1 MHMSKKNAQ
10 LTLKNL
16 HVSVVN
22 QQTEEHTPIL
32 RGVDLVV
39 KPGEIHAIMGP
50 NGSGKST
57 LAYTLAGHP
66 FYEVEEPKKNKTEFL
81 LDGEDILEKSPDER
95 AAEGLFLAFQY
106 PVEVPGVK
114 VQNFL
119 RLAYNARFVNQPKKL
134 FAKVIEFRRHLEGLA
149 KELKVNPELLKR
161 GLNEGFSGGE
171 KKRVEILQMAALE
184 PKYAILDETDS
195 GLDVD
200 AIKAVAE
207 GVEKIRQKY
216 NTGIVVITHYQ
227 RILKYL
233 KPDFVHVMKAGK
245 IVKSGDK
252 ELAAQLEAEGFEKL
266 ES

>member
-1 MHMSKKNAQ
+1 MPEKHPQ

-16 HVSVVN
+16 HVAVVN
-22 QQTEEHTPIL
+22 QQTEERTLIL
-32 RGVDLVV
+32 RGVDLTVR
-39 KPGEIHAIMGP
+39 PGEVHAIMGP

-66 FYEVEEPKKNKTEFL
+66 FYEVEEPEKNQTQMV
-81 LDGEDILEKSPDER
+81 LDGDDILEKSPDER
-95 AAEGLFLAFQY
+95 AAAGLFLAFQY

-119 RLAYNARFVNQPKKL
+119 RLAYNARFAEQPEKL
-134 FAKVIEFRRHLEGLA
+134 FPTVLAFRKHLESLA
-149 KELKVNPELLKR
+149 AELKVNPELLRR

-171 KKRVEILQMAALE
+171 KKRVEILQMAVLE

-207 GVEKIRQKY
+207 GVEKIRHKY
-216 NTGIVVITHYQ
+216 NSGIVVITHYQ

-245 IVKSGDK
+245 IVKSGGAK
-252 ELAAQLEAEGFEKL
+252 LAEELESQGFEKL
-266 ES
+266 EEE

>member
-1 MHMSKKNAQ
+1 MPKRSSSLEMTHLRTA
-10 LTLKNL
+10 
-16 HVSVVN
+16 VVN
-22 QQTEEHTPIL
+22 EASGERTEIL
-32 RGVDLVV
+32 KGVDLQV

-66 FYEVEEPKKNKTEFL
+66 SYEITPGKPASKVV
-81 LDGEDILEKSPDER
+81 LDGVDVLELAPDER
-95 AAEGLFLAFQY
+95 ANAGLFLAFQY
-106 PVEVPGVK
+106 PIEIPGVK

-119 RLAYNARFVNQPKKL
+119 RLAYEARFAGQPDKKFPTVL
-134 FAKVIEFRRHLEGLA
+134 AFRQHLEKLA
-149 KELKVNPELLKR
+149 EELKVNKALLKR

-171 KKRVEILQMAALE
+171 KKRLEILQMAVLE

-207 GVEKIRQKY
+207 GVKKIVAKY
-216 NTGIVVITHYQ
+216 KTGIVVITHYQ

-233 KPDFVHVMKAGK
+233 KPDFVHVMVKGQL
-245 IVKSGDK
+245 VKSGGS
-252 ELAAQLEAEGFEKL
+252 ELAQELEEQGYTKYV
-266 ES
+266 